1 MRTGNGLAEHP
12 IATFRS
18 PNGQSD
24 QSLIKAVAAA
34 DQVAMRTLYL
44 RHLRHNASL
53 FRFITRMLNDA
64 GRAED
69 LVSEVVI
76 DVWSQA
82 SHFQGR
88 SQVLTWI
95 LSIARHKAL
104 SALLAQRRRRIA
116 EIDDTA
122 MALIEDTSDTP
133 EQMILLQDCSA
144 QLRTCLA
151 LMSREHR
158 EIIELVHY
166 REKSI
171 DEAAEIIQMPKNTVK
186 TRIFYA
192 RKRLA
197 KLLSTHRDFD
207 CLTGLRAA

>member
-1 MRTGNGLAEHP
+1 MAK
-12 IATFRS
+12 FRS

-24 QSLIKAVAAA
+24 QSLIKDVAAA
-34 DQVAMRTLYL
+34 DQAAMRTLYL
-44 RHLRHNASL
+44 RHNASV
-53 FRFITRMLNDA
+53 FRFIARMVNDA

-69 LVSEVVI
+69 LVSEVFI

-82 SHFQGR
+82 DHYQGR

-116 EIDDTA
+116 EINDTA
-122 MALIEDTSDTP
+122 MELIQDTSDTP
-133 EQMILLQDCSA
+133 EQLVLVQDCSV
-144 QLRTCLA
+144 QLRRCLA

-158 EIIELVHY
+158 EIIDLVYY
-166 REKSI
+166 REKTV
-171 DEAAEIIQMPKNTVK
+171 DEAADIIRMPKNTVK
-186 TRIFYA
+186 TRMFYA

-207 CLTGLRAA
+207 HLAALRAA

>member
-1 MRTGNGLAEHP
+1 MRTGSGLPKHP
-12 IATFRS
+12 MAKFRS

-24 QSLIKAVAAA
+24 QSLIKDVAAA
-34 DQVAMRTLYL
+34 DQAAMRTLYL
-44 RHLRHNASL
+44 RHNASV
-53 FRFITRMLNDA
+53 FRFIARMVNDA

-69 LVSEVVI
+69 LVSEVFI

-82 SHFQGR
+82 DHYQGR

-116 EIDDTA
+116 EINDTA
-122 MALIEDTSDTP
+122 MELIQDTSDTP
-133 EQMILLQDCSA
+133 EQLVLVQDCSV
-144 QLRTCLA
+144 QLRRCLA

-158 EIIELVHY
+158 EIIDLVYY
-166 REKSI
+166 REKTV
-171 DEAAEIIQMPKNTVK
+171 DEAADIIRMPKNTVK
-186 TRIFYA
+186 TRMFYA

-207 CLTGLRAA
+207 HLAALRAA

>member
-1 MRTGNGLAEHP
+1 MGTGNRLPKYPVAKY
-12 IATFRS
+12 RS
-18 PNGQSD
+18 LNGQSD
-24 QSLIKAVAAA
+24 QSLIKDVAAA
-34 DQVAMRTLYL
+34 DHAAMRTLYL
-44 RHLRHNASL
+44 RHNSRV
-53 FRFITRMLNDA
+53 FRFIARMLNDA

-69 LVSEVVI
+69 LVSEVFV

-82 SHFQGR
+82 DSYQGR
-88 SQVLTWI
+88 SQVSTWI
-95 LSIARHKAL
+95 LSIARHEAL

-122 MALIEDTSDTP
+122 VELIEDTSDTP
-133 EQMILLQDCSA
+133 EQMVLLQDCSA

-158 EIIELVHY
+158 EIIDLVYY
-166 REKSI
+166 REKTV
-171 DEAAEIIQMPKNTVK
+171 DEAAEIIRMPKNTVK
-186 TRIFYA
+186 TRMFYA

-207 CLTGLRAA
+207 HLTALRAA